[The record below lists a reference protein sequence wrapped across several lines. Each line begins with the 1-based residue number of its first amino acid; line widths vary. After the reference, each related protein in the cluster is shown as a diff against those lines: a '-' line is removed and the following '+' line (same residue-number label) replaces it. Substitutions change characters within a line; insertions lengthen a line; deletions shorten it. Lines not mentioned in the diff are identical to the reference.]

1 MHICTMSIL
10 GGAAKL
16 SCMLRRDRPLIDPE
30 TQGALVAILLVAM
43 VVAALVVVFWGVH
56 P

>member
-1 MHICTMSIL
+1 VVVR
-10 GGAAKL
+10 L
-16 SCMLRRDRPLIDPE
+16 SFRWGTTGLSEMLRRDRPLIDPE

-43 VVAALVVVFWGVH
+43 AVGAMVVVFVGVH